1 MVATEAVRQ
10 EFIYNAVGGGGF
22 AGVNAA
28 VIWALVVLLVFH
40 LAVFNTPV
48 GKRILA
54 IGGDAVSSFSRGV
67 RFAKTKLGVFR
78 ASGLL
83 AAFAAVLDVAF
94 IGYADG
100 SFGATIEI

>member
-1 MVATEAVRQ
+1 LGTGRSPRVSSGSFQ
-10 EFIYNAVGGGGF
+10 
-22 AGVNAA
+22 
-28 VIWALVVLLVFH
+28 H
-40 LAVFNTPV
+40 PV